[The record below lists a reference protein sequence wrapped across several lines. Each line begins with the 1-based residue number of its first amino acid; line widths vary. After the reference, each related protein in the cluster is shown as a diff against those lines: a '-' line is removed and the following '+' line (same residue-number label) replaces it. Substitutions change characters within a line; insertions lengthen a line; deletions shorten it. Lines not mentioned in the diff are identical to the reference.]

1 VDAPVGLDGNDLP
14 LPDASH
20 EPASMA
26 RVERDAFGVERR
38 IRDREPNAPAD
49 DGRGGRGMPR
59 RRGIEGGC
67 PHQRTEQRVGSNVA
81 AHSERGQAIEPP
93 YHIRRVSRRRGELDR
108 SVQIRLLGRPPGRGT
123 AHLRTRR
130 DELALLVL
138 PPARRTPA

>member
-49 DGRGGRGMPR
+49 DGRG
-59 RRGIEGGC
+59 
-67 PHQRTEQRVGSNVA
+67 
-81 AHSERGQAIEPP
+81 QAVEPP